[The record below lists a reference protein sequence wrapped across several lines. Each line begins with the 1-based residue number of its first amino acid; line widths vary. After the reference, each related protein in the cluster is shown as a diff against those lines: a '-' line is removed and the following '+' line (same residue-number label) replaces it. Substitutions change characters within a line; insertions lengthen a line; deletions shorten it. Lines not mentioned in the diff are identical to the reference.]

1 MLIIL
6 KAMINFKKIKEY
18 PIKKCKGFGY
28 TFGAVFLAITF
39 YFFFKFESFKLFLS
53 ISLCFFLL
61 TFFFPACFKL
71 PAFLWEKFGLLL
83 GRFFSPI
90 ILALVYVVTILPV
103 NLVLRIFSIDLL
115 SKKINKKTNSY
126 WVKKLDDKVNF
137 RNQF

>member
-6 KAMINFKKIKEY
+6 KAMIDFKKIKEY

-28 TFGAVFLAITF
+28 TFGAVFLAFTF

-71 PAFLWEKFGLLL
+71 PAFLWEKFTTKPYHDSLELKELGHRMVAKSLL
-83 GRFFSPI
+83 R
-90 ILALVYVVTILPV
+90 
-103 NLVLRIFSIDLL
+103 
-115 SKKINKKTNSY
+115 SKCLM
-126 WVKKLDDKVNF
+126 V
-137 RNQF
+137 